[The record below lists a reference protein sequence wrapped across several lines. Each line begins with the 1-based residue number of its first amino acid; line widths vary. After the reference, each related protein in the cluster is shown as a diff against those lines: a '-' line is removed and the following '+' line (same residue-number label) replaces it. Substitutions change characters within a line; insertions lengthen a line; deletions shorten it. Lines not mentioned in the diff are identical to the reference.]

1 MPQGQAAVGW
11 RVSVYWRGDQ
21 TFYDGRIVSYNSSN
35 GQHTI
40 LYDDEEVGQ
49 LVLTAEKLIWRQPPT
64 DNPKRDAAAAAATR
78 DAIAA
83 AGGFATA
90 AGPGDV
96 MLYDDDDP
104 FMSDSDEPEEED
116 DSDDSD
122 DGRGGNK
129 RKGGAAAAGKKRKKG
144 PAAAAAGGPQKKQKG
159 GAKRPG
165 QEVGWWGFAEGL
177 VCDVASH
184 VQLPNGG
191 LAWSTES
198 RCDASA
204 KLHVLRC
211 KVDIHI
217 STVRSCGQ
225 S

>member
-1 MPQGQAAVGW
+1 MPQGQVAVGW

-64 DNPKRDAAAAAATR
+64 DNPERDAAAAAATR

-104 FMSDSDEPEEED
+104 FMSDSEEPEEDD
-116 DSDDSD
+116 DSDESD
-122 DGRGGNK
+122 DGRAGNK
-129 RKGGAAAAGKKRKKG
+129 RKGGAGAAAKKRKKG
-144 PAAAAAGGPQKKQKG
+144 PTAAATAGGPQKRQKG
-159 GAKRPG
+159 VPKRQG
-165 QEVGWWGFAEGL
+165 QEVGLRNLAAGVACEPCASEYCL
-177 VCDVASH
+177 VHFCK
-184 VQLPNGG
+184 
-191 LAWSTES
+191 
-198 RCDASA
+198 A
-204 KLHVLRC
+204 KFWRWHG
-211 KVDIHI
+211 
-217 STVRSCGQ
+217 VRREV
-225 S
+225 